1 MSELSVTNGVPT
13 LAVTGVHADT
23 PRKVQDAAQ
32 QFEALLLAQ
41 ILRSERESG
50 NGWLG
55 PNKDP
60 ASDCASDFAEQQF
73 ATLLARQ
80 GGLGLS
86 GLIAQ
91 GLEKKSSEV
100 ATALAGD
107 AAVPSS
113 R

>member
-1 MSELSVTNGVPT
+1 MPPVAMKGPHVDST
-13 LAVTGVHADT
+13 
-23 PRKVQDAAQ
+23 RKVQDAAQ

-41 ILRSERESG
+41 VLRSERESG

-55 PNKDP
+55 PDKDP
-60 ASDCASDFAEQQF
+60 ASDCASDFAEQQL
-73 ATLLARQ
+73 AALLARQ

-91 GLEKKSSEV
+91 GLEKRSAE
-100 ATALAGD
+100 ATPAAAGK
-107 AAVPSS
+107 ASVPLI